1 MPYGTEEHSEKIRQ
15 AEKDDRGIS
24 SGGRDTGRSILWDG
38 NLFLFSF
45 PSGDKDKWDG
55 LLNENSRRIP
65 A

>member
-24 SGGRDTGRSILWDG
+24 SGGRDTGRSILWHG